1 MGRFV
6 LWRNGETGAN
16 VAFAAGA
23 AAFLADRCGRAPLH
37 SLWHL
42 FVSYTCLR
50 CCVLALDLHAA
61 GAQPQL

>member
-1 MGRFV
+1 
-6 LWRNGETGAN
+6 

-42 FVSYTCLR
+42 LVSYTCLR